1 MQRPT
6 QLISLVQ
13 IRYFFVVVQGKYVIM
28 LWRGGINRINTIL
41 GLVDVPKSLQKV
53 GTKSHKNDVI
63 TKGVPKSVVKRSG

>member
-41 GLVDVPKSLQKV
+41 GLVDVPKIITESRDRALLIQK
-53 GTKSHKNDVI
+53 KCLEM
-63 TKGVPKSVVKRSG
+63 